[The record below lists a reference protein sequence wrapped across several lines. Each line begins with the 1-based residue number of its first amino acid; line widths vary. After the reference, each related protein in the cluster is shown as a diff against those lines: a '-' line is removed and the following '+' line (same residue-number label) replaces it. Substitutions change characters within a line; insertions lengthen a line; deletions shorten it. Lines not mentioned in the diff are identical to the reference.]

1 MFQHIHPVLLLL
13 IVRCKLNSSIGT
25 AVSTSVQIQWVR
37 HRGVYFSL
45 LALKKRLWAVSA
57 RAPNYVLVRYR
68 DA

>member
-13 IVRCKLNSSIGT
+13 IVCCKLNSSIGT

-45 LALKKRLWAVSA
+45 LALKERL
-57 RAPNYVLVRYR
+57 
-68 DA
+68 